1 MLPIVTFPQVTICGT
16 KDDCLKWSTDESHV
30 TFKARLNAT
39 QNGVRSI
46 YIFNAFNEVAER
58 IKRMKICPKSECTI
72 IAEMREYIDKDNI
85 RRQSF
90 TVKLIDYV
98 KTNDSFEKNKV
109 GAQDSTENSAS
120 QKPASQAPQQTQKPQ
135 NNPPVQKQEESSSCG
150 IDIDEFARSF
160 SC

>member
-16 KDDCLKWSTDESHV
+16 KEDYLKWTSDKHV

-46 YIFNAFNEVAER
+46 YIFNAFDEVAER
-58 IKRMKICPKSECTI
+58 IRRMNICPKSECTI

-98 KTNDSFEKNKV
+98 RTNDSFEKHKDNEGQVPK
-109 GAQDSTENSAS
+109 
-120 QKPASQAPQQTQKPQ
+120 APVQQQ
-135 NNPPVQKQEESSSCG
+135 PVQKPDAQMQGASSSVPEG
-150 IDIDEFARSF
+150 LIDLDEFARSF
-160 SC
+160 SCN